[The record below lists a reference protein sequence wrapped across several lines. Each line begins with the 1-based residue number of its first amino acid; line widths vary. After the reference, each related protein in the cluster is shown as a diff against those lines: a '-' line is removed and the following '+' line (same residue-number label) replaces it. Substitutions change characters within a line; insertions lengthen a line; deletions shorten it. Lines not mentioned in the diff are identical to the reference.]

1 MNPLSRVTMYD
12 ALTMLTSGFLLCIM
26 VFPIR
31 YCCCDSHWSR
41 GILFWV
47 ICYAVGLVYHRILDG
62 LAFEGWDYL
71 RDNEFLIRK
80 MHRKIRKKFD
90 GNVKKP
96 STLEGYYD
104 AYYCLMK
111 SRKLGSIPILEVQ
124 VAFIRDIVPILI
136 VYAIGVYFFEF
147 GIWKDMDHWLFT
159 RCEIEIFL
167 VLAILLLVVIR
178 FVSQYKIYELVWEGD
193 YFIQQCDNTANG
205 NNNNGAD
212 VNSK

>member
-1 MNPLSRVTMYD
+1 MNPISRVTMYD

-41 GILFWV
+41 EILFGILS
-47 ICYAVGLVYHRILDG
+47 YAIGLVYHRVLDG

-71 RDNEFLIRK
+71 RDNEVMIRNS
-80 MHRKIRKKFD
+80 HRKIRKKFY
-90 GNVKKP
+90 GKLNKP

-111 SRKLGSIPILEVQ
+111 NEKLGNIPILEAQ
-124 VAFIRDIVPILI
+124 VAFIRDIVPIFMF
-136 VYAIGVYFFEF
+136 YAIGVYCFDF
-147 GIWKDMDHWLFT
+147 GIWRNMDRWIFT
-159 RCEIEIFL
+159 RDEIEVFCVL
-167 VLAILLLVVIR
+167 VVLLLIVIR

-193 YFIQQCDNTANG
+193 AFLEETKE
-205 NNNNGAD
+205 
-212 VNSK
+212 V